1 MSKTAG
7 IWLISSPTMPLS
19 PLQVAT
25 YNIHGCVG
33 TDHCFDPARVQGL
46 FDQIGADILALQ
58 EVETYHHGED
68 VLGSY
73 RKRPGWQ
80 VIAGPTL
87 LREQGQYG
95 NALITRLPVLD
106 YALIDLSVGRLEA
119 RSAIRAVL
127 SHEGRRLAVI
137 ATHLGLSPAE
147 RRQQVQTLLGVLQA
161 GAGEVDASILLG
173 DFNEWFLWGRP
184 LRWLH
189 RQFGSASPMPPTF
202 PSRYPLFRL
211 DRIWVSLPARLTSV
225 RTLRTP
231 LSRCASDHLP
241 VMGKVSF

>member
-1 MSKTAG
+1 MV
-7 IWLISSPTMPLS
+7 SPVPIS
-19 PLQVAT
+19 PLRVAT

-33 TDHCFDPARVQGL
+33 TDHCFNPTRVQCL
-46 FDQIGADILALQ
+46 FDQIDADILALQ
-58 EVETYHHGED
+58 EVETYHHGDD

-87 LREQGQYG
+87 LREQGHYG

-106 YALIDLSVGRLEA
+106 FALIDLSVGGMEA
-119 RSAIRAVL
+119 RSAIRAL
-127 SHEGRRLAVI
+127 LDHQGHHLAVI

-147 RRQQVQTLLGVLQA
+147 RRQQVQTLLGALQQDRRKVA
-161 GAGEVDASILLG
+161 ATILLG

-189 RQFGSASPMPPTF
+189 QQFGRSGPTPPTF

-211 DRIWVSLPARLTSV
+211 DRIWVSPPLRLSGV
-225 RTLRTP
+225 QSLRTP
-231 LSRCASDHLP
+231 LSRRASDHLP
-241 VMGKVSF
+241 LVGEIRL